1 MSSKNKNVSTNNH
14 KTKQMRNSNLVLH
27 ILTICLTAIIM
38 VSSAIGLY
46 AWARYTT
53 VESGSAQAQVAK
65 WNFGL
70 KLKNGDQEVTAGSGV
85 LDLARTL
92 SYNHVADDRIAPGTV
107 GEFQVII
114 DTTGTETDMVYDV
127 IINITDC
134 PHNLIFKR
142 VDENNVETLLSGGE
156 QTSLTRTLS
165 FSKYLKV
172 KPKNENGVHTETIK
186 WEWPYQTG
194 TTDEEIA
201 ANDDIDTLDQG
212 RTVQMKITAK
222 GTEVMNAPFT
232 GSQMTYG
239 DGTSAGTAIA
249 NGGTISLEVN
259 ETTTLSKGAGTEAVT
274 YSSSDTEV
282 ATISNA
288 GVIEA
293 VKAGTTV
300 ITVTGTESGSVMQI
314 TLEVTKPEVKV
325 GDTITY
331 QTSLNGQNLTE
342 WKVFYKDEEHD
353 KVYLILADYMP
364 NSVLKDESN
373 NSIIPNLSFSGTYNV
388 YSSSPRANLIN
399 AMTTRANWASLLK
412 GTINGKSFDYSSN
425 DYNGT
430 YDAMGS
436 PTLDLY
442 VQSWNA
448 KYPNNDTYP
457 TNEIYTGKRT
467 GMSDTIGW
475 GYYVSRTNK
484 TPTSGN
490 YVNMSG
496 SEGYKSA
503 AEADKLYYPHAGTS
517 SWNSCWGYWLA
528 SPSAN
533 GTFNVMRVHCNGY
546 VFNDYCSTANYA
558 FRPLVCLP
566 SGVLE

>member
-1 MSSKNKNVSTNNH
+1 MGSKNKNLSANNC
-14 KTKQMRNSNLVLH
+14 KTKQKQRPKYELH
-27 ILTICLTAIIM
+27 LLIICIISVIM
-38 VSSAIGLY
+38 VSLSIGIY
-46 AWARYTT
+46 AWARYSTIG
-53 VESGSAQAQVAK
+53 SGAAQAQVAK
-65 WNFGL
+65 WNFEL
-70 KLKNGDQEVTAGSGV
+70 KLKSGDQEVTEGSGV
-85 LDLARTL
+85 LDLAKTL
-92 SYNHVADDRIAPGTV
+92 SYDHVAEDKIAPGTE
-107 GEFQVII
+107 GEFKVII
-114 DTTGTETDMVYDV
+114 DTTGTEVDMFYDV

-172 KPKNENGVHTETIK
+172 NPTNENRVHEETIK
-186 WEWPYQTG
+186 WEWPYETG

-201 ANDDIDTLDQG
+201 VNDDIDTLDEG
-212 RTVQMKITAK
+212 RTVQMRISVR
-222 GTEVMNAPFT
+222 GTEVMNIPFT
-232 GSQMTYG
+232 DSGLTYG
-239 DGTSAGTAIA
+239 DGETTGTEIVD
-249 NGGTISLEVN
+249 GGNINLEIGA
-259 ETTTLSKGAGTEAVT
+259 TTTLSKALGTENVT
-274 YSSSDTEV
+274 YSSSDTTV
-282 ATISNA
+282 ATVSSA

-293 VKAGTTV
+293 VKAGTSV
-300 ITVTGTESGSVMQI
+300 ITVTGTESGSAMQI
-314 TLEVTKPEVKV
+314 TLEVTKSEVKV

-331 QTSLNGQNLTE
+331 QTSLNGRNLTK

-364 NSVLKDESN
+364 NSVLKDGSN

-484 TPTSGN
+484 TPTSTS
-490 YVNMSG
+490 VNMSG

-517 SWNSCWGYWLA
+517 GWNSCSGYWLA
-528 SPSAN
+528 SPSAD
-533 GTFNVMRVHCNGY
+533 GTDYVMRVNYSGY
-546 VFNDYCSTANYA
+546 VYASRYRSTGYA

-566 SGVLE
+566 SSVLE

>member
-1 MSSKNKNVSTNNH
+1 MGSKNKNLSANNC
-14 KTKQMRNSNLVLH
+14 KTKQKQRPKYELH
-27 ILTICLTAIIM
+27 LLIICIISVIM
-38 VSSAIGLY
+38 VLLSIGIY
-46 AWARYTT
+46 AWARYSTIG
-53 VESGSAQAQVAK
+53 SGSAQAQVAK
-65 WNFGL
+65 WNFEL
-70 KLKNGDQEVTAGSGV
+70 KLKSGDQEVTEGSGV
-85 LDLARTL
+85 LDLAKTL
-92 SYNHVADDRIAPGTV
+92 SYDHVAEDKIAPGTE
-107 GEFQVII
+107 GEFKVII
-114 DTTGTETDMVYDV
+114 DTTGTEVDMFYDV

-172 KPKNENGVHTETIK
+172 NPTNENRVHEETIK
-186 WEWPYQTG
+186 WEWPYETG

-201 ANDDIDTLDQG
+201 VNDDIDTLDEG
-212 RTVQMKITAK
+212 RTVQMRISVR
-222 GTEVMNAPFT
+222 GTEVMNTPFT
-232 GSQMTYG
+232 DSGLTYG
-239 DGTSAGTAIA
+239 DGETTATEIVD
-249 NGGTISLEVN
+249 GGTINLDVGT
-259 ETTTLSKGAGTEAVT
+259 TTTLSKALGTENVT
-274 YSSSDTEV
+274 YSSSDTTV
-282 ATISNA
+282 ATVSSA

-293 VKAGTTV
+293 VKAGTSV
-300 ITVTGTESGSVMQI
+300 ITVTGIESGSAMQI

-364 NSVLKDESN
+364 NSVLKDGSN
-373 NSIIPNLSFSGTYNV
+373 NSIIPNLRFSGTYNV

-467 GMSDTIGW
+467 GVSG

-484 TPTSGN
+484 TPTSETS
-490 YVNMSG
+490 VNMSG

-517 SWNSCWGYWLA
+517 DWNSCYGYWLA
-528 SPSAN
+528 SPSAI
-533 GTFNVMRVHCNGY
+533 GADYVMRVYYNGL
-546 VFNDYCSTANYA
+546 VDFNRYRSTACA

-566 SGVLE
+566 SSVLE

>member
-1 MSSKNKNVSTNNH
+1 MGSKNKNLSANNC
-14 KTKQMRNSNLVLH
+14 KTKQKQRPKYELH
-27 ILTICLTAIIM
+27 LLIICIISVIM
-38 VSSAIGLY
+38 VSLSIGIY
-46 AWARYTT
+46 AWARYSTIG
-53 VESGSAQAQVAK
+53 SGSAQAQVAK
-65 WNFGL
+65 WNFEL
-70 KLKNGDQEVTAGSGV
+70 KLKSGDQEVTEGSGV
-85 LDLARTL
+85 LDLAKTL
-92 SYNHVADDRIAPGTV
+92 SYDHVAEDKIAPGTE
-107 GEFQVII
+107 GEFKVII
-114 DTTGTETDMVYDV
+114 DTTGTEVDMFYDV

-172 KPKNENGVHTETIK
+172 NPTNENRVHEETIK
-186 WEWPYQTG
+186 WEWPYETG

-201 ANDDIDTLDQG
+201 VNDDIDTLDEG
-212 RTVQMKITAK
+212 RTVQMRISVR
-222 GTEVMNAPFT
+222 GTEVMNTPFT
-232 GSQMTYG
+232 DSGLTYG
-239 DGTSAGTAIA
+239 DGETTGTEIVD
-249 NGGTISLEVN
+249 GGNINLEIGA
-259 ETTTLSKGAGTEAVT
+259 TTTLSKALGTENVT
-274 YSSSDTEV
+274 YSSSDTTV
-282 ATISNA
+282 ATVSSA

-293 VKAGTTV
+293 VKAGTSV
-300 ITVTGTESGSVMQI
+300 ITVTGTESGSAMQI

-364 NSVLKDESN
+364 NSVLKDGSN

-484 TPTSGN
+484 TPTSTS
-490 YVNMSG
+490 VNMSG

-517 SWNSCWGYWLA
+517 DWNSCYGYWLA

-533 GTFNVMRVHCNGY
+533 LTNSVMRVYYDGRVSY
-546 VFNDYCSTANYA
+546 SSYSYTYYA

-566 SGVLE
+566 SSVLE

>member
-1 MSSKNKNVSTNNH
+1 MGSKNKNLSANNC
-14 KTKQMRNSNLVLH
+14 KTKQKQRPKYELH
-27 ILTICLTAIIM
+27 LLIICIISVIM
-38 VSSAIGLY
+38 VLLSIGIY
-46 AWARYTT
+46 AWARYSTIG
-53 VESGSAQAQVAK
+53 SGSAQAQVAK
-65 WNFGL
+65 WNFEL
-70 KLKNGDQEVTAGSGV
+70 KLKSGDQEVTEGSGV
-85 LDLARTL
+85 LDLAKTL
-92 SYNHVADDRIAPGTV
+92 SYDHVAEDKIAPGTE
-107 GEFQVII
+107 GEFKVII
-114 DTTGTETDMVYDV
+114 DTTGTEVDMFYDV

-172 KPKNENGVHTETIK
+172 NPTNENRVHEETIK
-186 WEWPYQTG
+186 WEWPYETG

-201 ANDDIDTLDQG
+201 VNDDIDTLDEG
-212 RTVQMKITAK
+212 RTVQMRISVR
-222 GTEVMNAPFT
+222 GTEVMNTPFT
-232 GSQMTYG
+232 DSGLTYG
-239 DGTSAGTAIA
+239 DGETTATEIVDR
-249 NGGTISLEVN
+249 GTINLDVGA
-259 ETTTLSKGAGTEAVT
+259 TTTLSKALGTENVT
-274 YSSSDTEV
+274 YSSSDTTV
-282 ATISNA
+282 ATVSSA

-293 VKAGTTV
+293 VKAGTSV
-300 ITVTGTESGSVMQI
+300 ITVTGIESGSAMQI

-364 NSVLKDESN
+364 NSVLKDGSN
-373 NSIIPNLSFSGTYNV
+373 NSIIPNLRFSGTYNV

-467 GMSDTIGW
+467 GVSG

-484 TPTSGN
+484 TPTSETS
-490 YVNMSG
+490 VNMSG

-517 SWNSCWGYWLA
+517 DWNSCYGYWLA
-528 SPSAN
+528 SPSAI
-533 GTFNVMRVHCNGY
+533 GADYVMRVYYNGL
-546 VFNDYCSTANYA
+546 VDFNRYRSTACA

-566 SGVLE
+566 SSVLE